1 MEDIQGNND
10 MDEGGFSEG
19 AEEILKTSNVTTA
32 GSSRGITS
40 GEGMIGPLDDTREGY
55 AVGTR
60 REIRD
65 QDNIEKARSD
75 TERVRETDMEEAQ
88 NESLEGS
95 TVQPTVA
102 GPTHTSSYARGSDT
116 TTIHVCY
123 TVACACWPWSTERA
137 RRGHATHHVSA

>member
-1 MEDIQGNND
+1 V
-10 MDEGGFSEG
+10 
-19 AEEILKTSNVTTA
+19 ILKTSNVTTA

-40 GEGMIGPLDDTREGY
+40 GESTIRPLDDTREGY

-88 NESLEGS
+88 NEPLEGS
-95 TVQPTVA
+95 TVQSTVA
-102 GPTHTSSYARGSDT
+102 GPTHTPPHMQEALT
-116 TTIHVCY
+116 QQPFTCATPWPVHVGPGRPKEPEEAMQHIMY
-123 TVACACWPWSTERA
+123 QHRSPS
-137 RRGHATHHVSA
+137 